1 VSVLL
6 AASVLLGV
14 VFIATRGP
22 LFFAPAKTLQFYRSR
37 PKVVRMFAAFV
48 GALGVAMFL
57 SAQNVEGT
65 FPSVAY
71 YLGIGTVLA
80 TILLMIAPGFPI
92 RVLDKVGTP
101 VLRARGLMSVI
112 GGVVWIYYCFAYL
125 Y

>member
-1 VSVLL
+1 
-6 AASVLLGV
+6 
-14 VFIATRGP
+14 
-22 LFFAPAKTLQFYRSR
+22 
-37 PKVVRMFAAFV
+37 
-48 GALGVAMFL
+48 MFL

-112 GGVVWIYYCFAYL
+112 GGVVWIYFCFVYL